1 MKFLYSTTR
10 SSAAQQGHTLVELLL
25 AISLGS
31 VVLAFLGGVLLVSE
45 MRVSANIQRNLN
57 TKDAANRAI
66 ALIRREGTLSSRIGS
81 GASRGLGTVPL
92 LNCIASAA
100 LIYYQPGN
108 SSICYKAVAPS
119 EILSSTSVPPEYK
132 FDYKG
137 PCVLVRVGP
146 PYKPDGGLD
155 YSSTPI
161 VQVLLDGLAM
171 SANCNSPNNSGFS
184 AQMDSQTL
192 SRSGRINIKIDPDTN
207 YSFNTLLPLNKLYD
221 GNDFFDTCVSTAT
234 NACGFVA
241 VLPSTTIL
249 HYKPENLIS
258 LPMITGDPTKEN
270 VFYFKYPYS
279 GYTLRD
285 GPGSSLPCT
294 FNNCYVQK
302 VDQSYAV
309 SLTNVDALI
318 FPDKEIRPTR

>member
-1 MKFLYSTTR
+1 MKYLYSTTR
-10 SSAAQQGHTLVELLL
+10 SSDAQQGYTLVELLV

-66 ALIRREGTLSSRIGS
+66 DLIRREGTLSSRIGY
-81 GASRGLGTVPL
+81 GTGRGGTVPL
-92 LNCIASAA
+92 SNCINSAP
-100 LIYYQPGN
+100 LIYYQPGD
-108 SSICYKAVAPS
+108 STVCYKAVAPS
-119 EILSSTSVPPEYK
+119 EILNSTLVPPEYK
-132 FDYKG
+132 VDFKG

-155 YSSTPI
+155 NSSAPI

-171 SANCNSPNNSGFS
+171 SDSCNSPSNSGFNV
-184 AQMDSQTL
+184 QMESQTL
-192 SRSGRINIKIDPDTN
+192 SRSGKVNIRIDPNMN
-207 YSFNTLLPLNKLYD
+207 YSFNTLLPLNRLYD
-221 GNDFFDTCVSTAT
+221 GNDFFNTCVVSTAT
-234 NACGFVA
+234 ACGFVA
-241 VLPSTTIL
+241 ERASSIVL
-249 HYKPENLIS
+249 HYKPENSAS
-258 LPMITGDPTKEN
+258 LPMIPGDPTKEN

-279 GYTLRD
+279 GYTLRE
-285 GPGSSLPCT
+285 GPGSLLPCT
-294 FNNCYVQK
+294 FNNCYVQN
-302 VDQSYAV
+302 VDQSYTV